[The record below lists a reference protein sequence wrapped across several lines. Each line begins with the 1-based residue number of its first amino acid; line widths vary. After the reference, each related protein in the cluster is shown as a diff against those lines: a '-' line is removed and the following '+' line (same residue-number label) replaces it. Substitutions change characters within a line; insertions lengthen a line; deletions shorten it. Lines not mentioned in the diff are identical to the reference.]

1 MGQILNVII
10 IDKEE
15 TSRNIIKSYLSSVED
30 ISVIGEFYDFDL
42 GYDFAKDNGRCLV
55 LIDVSQEQD
64 KSLSLIKKLKESNK
78 DAFIIALSAKTSTE
92 TIIKVMRAGA
102 KEFLNK
108 PLIQSEFTETLNEL
122 KSEFENTETPDTCKI
137 ISTFSNKGGIG
148 KTSIAVN
155 LAVELAQISKEKVA
169 LIDLNLQLGDV
180 ATFLD
185 MNPPF
190 AMDYIANNIH
200 NLNEDELL
208 KTMSKY
214 KNTSLY
220 VIADPLNIDNS
231 KDITAEQ
238 IKNLLAVLKKTFSY
252 IVIDIGTNI
261 DSKTIAALDSS
272 DLILLIAIVNLPA
285 IRSTQRCMDLFNRLG
300 YSSDKIKL
308 VLNRY
313 MENEDIKTS
322 DIEEVVK
329 QKVYWKIPNNYL
341 TMMSAINKGVPVNEI
356 NSESNIALNYK
367 DFASKVSDYL
377 ITQKLNKNYGKRE
390 LKI

>member
-1 MGQILNVII
+1 MGQTLNVII

-55 LIDVSQEQD
+55 LIDVSQEQE
-64 KSLSLIKKLKESNK
+64 KALSLIKKLKESNK

-238 IKNLLAVLKKTFSY
+238 IKNLLAVLKKTFFIY
-252 IVIDIGTNI
+252 
-261 DSKTIAALDSS
+261 S
-272 DLILLIAIVNLPA
+272 D
-285 IRSTQRCMDLFNRLG
+285 
-300 YSSDKIKL
+300 
-308 VLNRY
+308 
-313 MENEDIKTS
+313 
-322 DIEEVVK
+322 
-329 QKVYWKIPNNYL
+329 
-341 TMMSAINKGVPVNEI
+341 
-356 NSESNIALNYK
+356 
-367 DFASKVSDYL
+367 
-377 ITQKLNKNYGKRE
+377 
-390 LKI
+390 